1 MSGIKHG
8 DYHTLTDIPVVLAG
22 KGGGAISPGRHVRY
36 PEPTPFPNL
45 LLTLANSMGVERTEL
60 GDSTGTLDG
69 ISKPA
74 GHPMTIKDD
83 GSWRVTSDD
92 GTDFLAK
99 GLLLVSDDINDT
111 NAYYL
116 QLSDKSKLEI
126 RVSFGVVHR
135 LVFDAKVGRVVAIKG
150 KWGMRDGRKIIVSL
164 EYQTP

>member
-1 MSGIKHG
+1 M
-8 DYHTLTDIPVVLAG
+8 TAQ
-22 KGGGAISPGRHVRY
+22 VRSKV
-36 PEPTPFPNL
+36 FP
-45 LLTLANSMGVERTEL
+45 
-60 GDSTGTLDG
+60 
-69 ISKPA
+69 KPA
-74 GHPMTIKDD
+74 GYPLAIKDD
-83 GSWRVTSDD
+83 GTWRVSSDD
-92 GTDFLAK
+92 GSEFLAK

-150 KWGMRDGRKIIVSL
+150 KWGVRNGRKVIASL

>member
-1 MSGIKHG
+1 
-8 DYHTLTDIPVVLAG
+8 
-22 KGGGAISPGRHVRY
+22 
-36 PEPTPFPNL
+36 
-45 LLTLANSMGVERTEL
+45 MGVERNAL
-60 GDSTGTLDG
+60 GDSTGTVEG

-74 GHPMTIKDD
+74 GYPLAIKDD
-83 GSWRVTSDD
+83 GTWRVSSDD
-92 GTDFLAK
+92 GSEFLAK

-150 KWGMRDGRKIIVSL
+150 KWGVRNGRKVIASL